1 MAKAKK
7 PTKKVISL
15 NEVSRKYKE
24 SSKEV
29 VKTIEIDGE
38 EFTYI
43 LKTHPTSIDK
53 AELLSDLRSVTLFL
67 YNNEEYL
74 GLPEAKQLELYK
86 AFALLS
92 AIKVFTDV
100 EIPVA
105 FDDRINYF
113 TMMADL
119 GIVQEIDQS
128 FTESVSEAFNDV
140 QAEMEQ
146 WVKEVTQQIQDTQE
160 EIASLESQLAE
171 ASTELKHKEG
181 ADEE

>member
-15 NEVSRKYKE
+15 EEVSRKYKE

-38 EFTYI
+38 EFTYTI
-43 LKTHPTSIDK
+43 KTYPTSIDK
-53 AELLSDLRSVTLFL
+53 AELLSDIRSLTLFL
-67 YNNEEYL
+67 YNNEEYVK
-74 GLPEAKQLELYK
+74 LPESKQLDLYQ
-86 AFALLS
+86 ALALMS

-105 FDDRINYF
+105 FEDRMNYF

-119 GIVQEIDQS
+119 GIVQEIDKS
-128 FTESVSEAFNDV
+128 FPDSVSEAFKSV
-140 QAEMEQ
+140 QEEMDQ
-146 WVKEVTQQIQDTQE
+146 WVKDVTQQIQDTQE
-160 EIASLESQLAE
+160 EIANLESQLAE
-171 ASTELKHKEG
+171 ASTELKQQEG